1 MEATNFGGNNECL
14 IDDLTALEWRYS
26 FVETDFRNAKCS
38 AGDVILVKPT
48 VDRQALIDDSS

>member
-1 MEATNFGGNNECL
+1 M